1 MSTTPVSMTDHIKNS
16 LVGIPGW
23 AKGVILIIIIILISW
38 LVYKFYKDVAPRT
51 DEEKNIDKDKNDFV
65 NQGQKP
71 SFQRSWY
78 DGAVSKLYSMG
89 RGQRIGGTDEQ
100 GIYSVFVQ
108 LNNDLDL
115 TLLMDAFGFKRKS
128 FSLSEANL
136 QGWIADELSGDGEI
150 AALNNILA
158 RRKIKYRF

>member
-1 MSTTPVSMTDHIKNS
+1 MEDVTTKIKNTLS
-16 LVGIPGW
+16 GIPGW
-23 AKGVILIIIIILISW
+23 AKGIILIIIVLLIVW
-38 LVYKFYKDVAPRT
+38 LVYKFYKNVAPRT
-51 DEEKNIDKDKNDFV
+51 QEEKNIDKDKNDFV

-78 DGAVSKLYSMG
+78 DGASKKLYSLG

-115 TLLMDAFGFKRKS
+115 TLLTEAFGEQRKS
-128 FSLSEANL
+128 FSFSDTNL
-136 QGWIADELSGDGEI
+136 NGWIADELSDPSEI